1 MKKYTFRLILAL
13 CVGLL
18 LAACGPTEEEKQ
30 KAAEEATKA
39 AALVAE
45 QAALKLPSDA
55 TNKSAWQAY
64 LIAQV
69 KRFMRENPTLVKTNH
84 PYMYYVPTGDGADQ
98 QTDRNNQLDNV
109 KTTVGRGV
117 LPGNLMA
124 FGGPDTK
131 FTADL
136 VIEAFKE
143 AGDGALKGVVVL
155 FIGGQADSDRV
166 KEAVAKSGADFHFV
180 ELR

>member
-1 MKKYTFRLILAL
+1 MKKYTFRLILAMFA
-13 CVGLL
+13 GLL
-18 LAACGPTEEEKQ
+18 LVACGPTEEEKQ
-30 KAAEEATKA
+30 KAAEEAAKA
-39 AALVAE
+39 QALVAE

-55 TNKSAWQAY
+55 TNKTAWQGY
-64 LIAQV
+64 LVAQV
-69 KRFMRENPTLVKTNH
+69 KRFMRENPTIVKTNH

-98 QTDRNNQLDNV
+98 QADRNNQLDNV

-136 VIEAFKE
+136 LTDAFKE
-143 AGDGALKGVVVL
+143 AGEGSLKGVVVL
-155 FIGGQADSDRV
+155 FIGGQGDSDRV
-166 KEAVAKSGADFHFV
+166 KEVVAKSGADYHFA

>member
-13 CVGLL
+13 STALL
-18 LAACGPTEEEKQ
+18 LVACGPSEEEKQ
-30 KAAEEATKA
+30 KAAEQA
-39 AALVAE
+39 AQAARIAAE
-45 QAALKLPSDA
+45 QVALKLPTDA
-55 TNKSAWQAY
+55 TDKPAWQKY
-64 LIAQV
+64 LSAQV
-69 KRFMRENPTLVKTNH
+69 TRFMRENAKLVKTNH

-98 QTDRNNQLDNV
+98 QNDRNNQLDNV

-124 FGGPDTK
+124 FGGPDSK

-136 VIEAFKE
+136 MSDAFKE

-155 FIGGQADSDRV
+155 FIGGQGDSDRV
-166 KEAVAKSGADFHFV
+166 KDAVTKSGVDYHFV

>member
-1 MKKYTFRLILAL
+1 MKKYTLRPILAM
-13 CVGLL
+13 CTALL
-18 LAACGPTEEEKQ
+18 LVACGPSEEEKQ
-30 KAAEEATKA
+30 KAAEQA
-39 AALVAE
+39 AQAAQIAAE

-55 TNKSAWQAY
+55 TNKTAWQAY
-64 LIAQV
+64 LVAQV

-98 QTDRNNQLDNV
+98 QTDRSNQLENV

-136 VIEAFKE
+136 VTEAFKE
-143 AGDGALKGVVVL
+143 AGDGTLKGVVVL
-155 FIGGQADSDRV
+155 FVGGQGDSDRV
-166 KEAVAKSGADFHFV
+166 KDAVTKSGADFHFV

>member
-1 MKKYTFRLILAL
+1 MKKYTLRLILAMSAA
-13 CVGLL
+13 LL
-18 LAACGPTEEEKQ
+18 LVACGPSEEEKQ
-30 KAAEEATKA
+30 KAAEQ
-39 AALVAE
+39 AE
-45 QAALKLPSDA
+45 QAAKIAAEQVALKLPTDA
-55 TNKSAWQAY
+55 TDKSAWQKY
-64 LIAQV
+64 LVAQV
-69 KRFMRENPTLVKTNH
+69 TRFMRENPTLVKTNH

-98 QTDRNNQLDNV
+98 QNDRNNQLDNV

-131 FTADL
+131 FTSDL
-136 VIEAFKE
+136 VVEAFKE
-143 AGDGALKGVVVL
+143 AQDGTLKGVVIL
-155 FIGGQADSDRV
+155 FVGGQGDSDRV